1 MRVHRR
7 VIVGMAVSGALL
19 AGCGSS
25 TDKVTGAPASRSVV
39 LRLANP
45 NAGDADVGA
54 WMKAV
59 ERLSEGR
66 VRIELR
72 SDWRGDEVQA
82 ESGALADLRAG
93 KVDIAKIHARA
104 WDKLGVTS
112 FQALQAPLLVDS
124 LELERRV
131 LTGPLGAEM
140 LDGVRAAGVE
150 PVGVLPG
157 PLRYPLGISRDL
169 VSAADYRDAR
179 IGSRPSALAAE
190 TVNALGGRYAD
201 VAAGGNVAGLDG
213 FDTSLADIDG
223 FGYDSVARSV
233 TADVVLWPQAVTLVA
248 NRDAWKRLAPA
259 QREIL
264 TGAAREAVDPV
275 MQELRSFDRGGARV
289 LCDRGFPLV
298 RAGAAGIEDLR
309 GAVEPVYRRLES
321 DPGTRRAL
329 GRIRELRQGTPAEA
343 VARCGSQSAPP
354 AAVSGPLVGRWRGR
368 ATRVQMAAADREVGE
383 SVDGNYGDFTLNLR
397 ADGRFEISNPRFPG
411 QRVGLGSW
419 STKGS
424 VLEMEPQGTVEQGAG
439 STFRYRWTLFRGTL
453 VLRKLSEAPTA
464 LVVAPLRRG

>member
-1 MRVHRR
+1 MRVHR
-7 VIVGMAVSGALL
+7 VIAGFAVSGALL

-25 TDKVTGAPASRSVV
+25 TDKVTGSPASKSVV
-39 LRLANP
+39 LTLANP

-54 WMKAV
+54 WIEAV

-66 VRIELR
+66 MRIELR
-72 SDWRGDEVQA
+72 ADWRSDEVQA
-82 ESGALADLRAG
+82 EAGTLADLRSG
-93 KVDIAKIHARA
+93 KVDIAKIPARA

-112 FQALQAPLLVDS
+112 FQALHAPLLVDS

-190 TVNALGGRYAD
+190 TVDALGGRYVD
-201 VAAGGNVAGLDG
+201 VAAGADVSELDG

-233 TADVVLWPQAVTLVA
+233 TADVALWPRAATLVA
-248 NRDAWKRLAPA
+248 NRDAWERLAPA

-264 TGAAREAVDPV
+264 TRAAREAVDPV
-275 MQELRSFDRGGARV
+275 M
-289 LCDRGFPLV
+289 
-298 RAGAAGIEDLR
+298 
-309 GAVEPVYRRLES
+309 
-321 DPGTRRAL
+321 
-329 GRIRELRQGTPAEA
+329 
-343 VARCGSQSAPP
+343 
-354 AAVSGPLVGRWRGR
+354 
-368 ATRVQMAAADREVGE
+368 
-383 SVDGNYGDFTLNLR
+383 
-397 ADGRFEISNPRFPG
+397 
-411 QRVGLGSW
+411 
-419 STKGS
+419 
-424 VLEMEPQGTVEQGAG
+424 
-439 STFRYRWTLFRGTL
+439 
-453 VLRKLSEAPTA
+453 
-464 LVVAPLRRG
+464 